1 MSDVGERLAHILL
14 KKQKLL
20 KTILQK
26 SLNEG
31 LGTCTDRIGNVTDN
45 ENNFQ
50 TWYVQG
56 IRTKI
61 PQVLYHTHNV
71 NIDIISL
78 TETKKKGTSVEK
90 LEDYIHI

>member
-1 MSDVGERLAHILL
+1 MLVRDSRIFFWRN
-14 KKQKLL
+14 KLL
-20 KTILQK
+20 KTILQT

-61 PQVLYHTHNV
+61 PQVLYHTHNM